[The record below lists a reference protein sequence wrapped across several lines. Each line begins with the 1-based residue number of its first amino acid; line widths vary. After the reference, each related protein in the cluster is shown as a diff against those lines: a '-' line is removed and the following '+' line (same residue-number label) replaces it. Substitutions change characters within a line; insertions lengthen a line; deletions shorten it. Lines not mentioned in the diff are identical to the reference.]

1 MYYYA
6 YEHKHKQS
14 HENFEELILGGMVG
28 SPTDPSLT
36 SSKPAN
42 SDIVPIL
49 KSQRDRFKQRS
60 DELESQCRI
69 HVQRI
74 QQLEME
80 LGGLKQDNVK
90 LYEKMR
96 YLESYRQQ
104 GSNSAS
110 SPPV

>member
-1 MYYYA
+1 
-6 YEHKHKQS
+6 
-14 HENFEELILGGMVG
+14 MVG
-28 SPTDPSLT
+28 SPTDPTIT
-36 SSKPAN
+36 STKPSN

-60 DELESQCRI
+60 DELETQCRR

-74 QQLEME
+74 QQLESE
-80 LGGLKQDNVK
+80 IGGLKQDNVK

-104 GSNSAS
+104 NNFSAS
-110 SPPV
+110 PSPVSICNYQGSHILIR